1 MSPTSELEPG
11 NIGYLVFQGDQCA
24 LCVCVCV
31 CVCVCIVFQSQALLS
46 GLLCGSLGG
55 EAPLSLSSSLGLLSA
70 PILPQS

>member
-31 CVCVCIVFQSQALLS
+31 CVYVLFFRAK
-46 GLLCGSLGG
+46 
-55 EAPLSLSSSLGLLSA
+55 LSSLAYFVVLWEERHHLV
-70 PILPQS
+70 